1 MECHSSGPS
10 HLRSWPIGEH
20 FAVVLGNVSPS
31 RNPNVLLLGNVL
43 HELSQTF
50 RAAWLANDARVHWDC
65 HHLTA
70 LSVQAIE
77 CIFEILEISVT
88 S

>member
-1 MECHSSGPS
+1 M
-10 HLRSWPIGEH
+10 
-20 FAVVLGNVSPS
+20 LGNVSPS
-31 RNPNVLLLGNVL
+31 RNPDVVLLGNVL

-50 RAAWLANDARVHWDC
+50 RAAWLANDARVHGDC

-70 LSVQAIE
+70 LSVPAIE
-77 CIFEILEISVT
+77 CIFEILEISVA